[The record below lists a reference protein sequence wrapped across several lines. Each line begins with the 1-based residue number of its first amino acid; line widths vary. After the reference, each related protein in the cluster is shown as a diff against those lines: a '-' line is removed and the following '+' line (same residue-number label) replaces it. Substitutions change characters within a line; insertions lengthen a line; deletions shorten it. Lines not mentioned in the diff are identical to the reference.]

1 VNIGNAKL
9 AHLERDLG
17 LTGDQYN
24 WSLGLFFVSYVIFEV
39 PSNIILV
46 KVKPSIW
53 IASLMVGWGVV
64 MVAMS
69 FVKNYPQLVA
79 TRLLLGVFEAG
90 LFPGVVYYIT
100 KWYKKSEQTYR
111 IGLFFAGA
119 MIAGAFSGLLAFAIM
134 GLDGKFGLSGWQ
146 WDERKIVIN
155 RLQLD
160 SGHINTITTD
170 FDKSQIF
177 EAFKDWKVHI
187 FSLIQFTV
195 TITGYAF
202 SFFLPAIVNGLG
214 FDPVISQLLSVPPY
228 VFGCFTMIM
237 VSILSD
243 RYGVRGRILILCLL
257 VALVGYLLLIVASSS
272 IAIRYIGACIV
283 GMGMFSCVPLSI
295 TWLTN
300 NLAGDLKRAV
310 GSAIIIASGNVGGL
324 VASQL
329 YQPQDAPAYKFGNSI
344 AISIVTV
351 AIIISI
357 IQGYL
362 LDRAN
367 KLKINDPDRFLKGK
381 NKEEAMILGD
391 KHPSFI
397 YLIKAEPNNSNI
409 RTQEIINTLINHVQT
424 SSNTRLLY
432 VLEEKDDFIKFA
444 LPLLAYHD
452 WIKEEEKYVPSSH
465 ADVKYLRKSEEIIT
479 EIKKFAQQG
488 LSFSAIC
495 RDIVLNRDEFIQQ
508 WADILRENKNIPN
521 NLNNLILSL
530 FQVSDALKILPDYQ
544 EEIIQ
549 YEIRIGKMGPHQK
562 IMRRFEINS
571 TSIDE
576 SSIFHLDES
585 IFIIRLTEGES
596 DYTIQKTEND
606 KLTLICNCKAYLRNP
621 EP

>member
-1 VNIGNAKL
+1 MEETTEIVSNVDEKKLLRKIDLRIIPLFTLLYTLCFLDRVNIGNAKL
-9 AHLERDLG
+9 AHLERDLD

-24 WSLGLFFVSYVIFEV
+24 WALGLFFVSYVIFEV

-53 IASLMVGWGVV
+53 IASLMVGWGVA

-111 IGLFFAGA
+111 IGLFFSGA

-146 WDERKIVIN
+146 WIFIIDGLATVFIGLFSYFLISSYPETTTWLTEDERKIVIN

-160 SGHINTITTD
+160 SGYINTTTTD

-187 FSLIQFTV
+187 FSLLQFTV
-195 TITGYAF
+195 AITGYAF

-243 RYGVRGRILILCLL
+243 RYGVRGRILMLCLL
-257 VALVGYLLLIVASSS
+257 VALVGYVLLIAASSS

-310 GSAIIIASGNVGGL
+310 GSAIIIACGNVGGL

-351 AIIISI
+351 AIVISI

-367 KLKINDPDRFLKGK
+367 KLKIKDPDRFLKGK

-397 YLIKAEPNNSNI
+397 Y
-409 RTQEIINTLINHVQT
+409 
-424 SSNTRLLY
+424 
-432 VLEEKDDFIKFA
+432 
-444 LPLLAYHD
+444 
-452 WIKEEEKYVPSSH
+452 
-465 ADVKYLRKSEEIIT
+465 YL
-479 EIKKFAQQG
+479 
-488 LSFSAIC
+488 
-495 RDIVLNRDEFIQQ
+495 
-508 WADILRENKNIPN
+508 
-521 NLNNLILSL
+521 
-530 FQVSDALKILPDYQ
+530 
-544 EEIIQ
+544 
-549 YEIRIGKMGPHQK
+549 
-562 IMRRFEINS
+562 
-571 TSIDE
+571 
-576 SSIFHLDES
+576 
-585 IFIIRLTEGES
+585 
-596 DYTIQKTEND
+596 
-606 KLTLICNCKAYLRNP
+606 
-621 EP
+621 